1 MLETHYFGDKFEMLM
16 TDLASVVTNI
26 SNLATNRT
34 KKVIIINVFLS
45 TSKNVHHHKVA
56 YVTVAFTAR
65 ES

>member
-16 TDLASVVTNI
+16 TDLASVV